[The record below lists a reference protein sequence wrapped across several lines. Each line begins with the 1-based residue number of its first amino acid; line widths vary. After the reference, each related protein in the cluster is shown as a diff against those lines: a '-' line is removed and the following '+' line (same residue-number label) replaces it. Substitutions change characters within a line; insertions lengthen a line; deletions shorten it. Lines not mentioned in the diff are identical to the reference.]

1 MAGVEHLTIGDDE
14 AEQRLDRWFRR
25 RFPHVSQG
33 RIEKMCRKG
42 EIRVDG
48 ARVKGAT
55 RVAPGQVVRVP
66 PLPAAEDP
74 AVPAHRMPDA
84 GRVAAP
90 EPDAEQARALR
101 DAVIFRDDHLIVLN
115 KPAGLAVQG
124 GTGQRLHLGALLA
137 ALRYG
142 RPDDPRLVHRL
153 DKDTSGLLVLGRTPA
168 AASRL
173 GALFRSRDVDKI
185 YVAAVAG
192 KPEPPAGTIRFG
204 LVKAGGAGDE
214 RMRTLLPDDVAATE
228 GARRAV
234 TDYRVIEQAGT
245 RLAAVA
251 LRPVT
256 GRTHQLR
263 AHMAAIGCPVAGD
276 GKYGGRG
283 QENQGEGWGAGLGGA
298 LSRKLHLHAA
308 RLSFPHPVS
317 GRPLTF
323 TAPLPEHMARTWAL
337 MGWPTDL
344 PDHLLARMG

>member
-1 MAGVEHLTIGDDE
+1 MASVEHIPVAEDE

-33 RIEKMCRKG
+33 RIERMCRKG

-66 PLPAAEDP
+66 PLPPAENT
-74 AVPAHRMPDA
+74 AVPAERA
-84 GRVAAP
+84 GAP
-90 EPDAEQARALR
+90 EPDAERARALR
-101 DAVIFRDDHLIVLN
+101 DAILFRDDHLIVLN

-124 GTGQRLHLGALLA
+124 GTGQRLHLGALLPV
-137 ALRYG
+137 LRFG

-153 DKDTSGLLVLGRTPA
+153 DKDTSGLLVLGRTA
-168 AASRL
+168 GAASRL
-173 GALFRSRDVDKI
+173 GALFRSREVDKI

-214 RMRTLLPDDVAATE
+214 RMRALHPDEVAGTE

-234 TDYRVIEQAGT
+234 TDYRVIEQAGA

-263 AHMAAIGCPVAGD
+263 AHMAAIGCPIAGD

-308 RLSFPHPVS
+308 RLSFPHPAT
-317 GRPLTF
+317 GRPLRF

-337 MGWPTDL
+337 MGWPEEL
-344 PDHLLARMG
+344 PDELLPRPD